1 MRTTPSSPPRAPLS
15 GSRFEKPLIIRLF
28 VKKCFLKSSIKNI
41 HLFLDQLIPTQL
53 GGRVGFQKKKTI
65 FNTIT
70 STVTILHY
78 VQPNIL
84 LMAHLATPL
93 LIEDIEVDPEQ
104 HEVPQP
110 KGYEQRKSAHQ
121 PVHELF
127 LYKRLKG
134 EKKNRASKEL
144 SLG

>member
-1 MRTTPSSPPRAPLS
+1 VPWAA
-15 GSRFEKPLIIRLF
+15 
-28 VKKCFLKSSIKNI
+28 
-41 HLFLDQLIPTQL
+41 
-53 GGRVGFQKKKTI
+53 GFQKKAS

-70 STVTILHY
+70 NTVTILQY
-78 VQPNIL
+78 VQPRYFL
-84 LMAHLATPL
+84 LWPILATPL
-93 LIEDIEVDPEQ
+93 LIEDIKVDPEQ

-110 KGYEQRKSAHQ
+110 EDYEQRKSAHQ

-127 LYKRLKG
+127 LYKRIKG

>member
-1 MRTTPSSPPRAPLS
+1 MFSKKLNKKYTPF
-15 GSRFEKPLIIRLF
+15 SRSADSNPVRW
-28 VKKCFLKSSIKNI
+28 
-41 HLFLDQLIPTQL
+41 P
-53 GGRVGFQKKKTI
+53 GGISEKKTI

-127 LYKRLKG
+127 LYKRIKG